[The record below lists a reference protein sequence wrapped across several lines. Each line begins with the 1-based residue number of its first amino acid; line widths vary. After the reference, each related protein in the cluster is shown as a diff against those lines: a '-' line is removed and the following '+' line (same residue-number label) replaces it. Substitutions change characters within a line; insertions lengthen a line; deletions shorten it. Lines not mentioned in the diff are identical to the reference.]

1 MNHYAKVTFRCAV
14 VIWAIVF
21 LLMCTGCSALAPLA
35 TEAVV
40 GAVTEDKP
48 LVGID
53 TEIVAGDK
61 QGIKSGPDTKID
73 DTEVHGNL
81 TTTTTGKQTEVT
93 GNNDVVNLNEGVPYE
108 AAFFAALLALVVGLY
123 LPQYRFQRKQ

>member
-14 VIWAIVF
+14 VLWAIVF

-61 QGIKSGPDTKID
+61 QGIKSGPDTKLD
-73 DTEVHGNL
+73 DVEVNGNL
-81 TTTTTGKQTEVT
+81 TTTTTGRQTEVT
-93 GNNDVVNLNEGVPYE
+93 GNNDVVNLNEGVPYGL
-108 AAFFAALLALVVGLY
+108 AFLGVLVALVVGLY